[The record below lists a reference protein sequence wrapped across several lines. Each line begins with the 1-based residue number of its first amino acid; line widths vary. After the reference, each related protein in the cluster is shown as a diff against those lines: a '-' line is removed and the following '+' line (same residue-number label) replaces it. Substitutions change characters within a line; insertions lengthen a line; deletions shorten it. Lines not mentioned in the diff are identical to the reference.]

1 MDWLPLDIHS
11 QQFPHAFQELF
22 HFAKGVGVSQAGAH
36 RATVQ
41 GTEKAMGAGGA
52 VQPSAHGD
60 VPAGEGVSRLV
71 VEHCDQKV
79 SLPMA
84 GHIDSL
90 NASVAAGIMM
100 YRVLSSRK
108 A

>member
-1 MDWLPLDIHS
+1 
-11 QQFPHAFQELF
+11 
-22 HFAKGVGVSQAGAH
+22 
-36 RATVQ
+36 
-41 GTEKAMGAGGA
+41 
-52 VQPSAHGD
+52 
-60 VPAGEGVSRLV
+60 VSRLV

-79 SLPMA
+79 SLPLA